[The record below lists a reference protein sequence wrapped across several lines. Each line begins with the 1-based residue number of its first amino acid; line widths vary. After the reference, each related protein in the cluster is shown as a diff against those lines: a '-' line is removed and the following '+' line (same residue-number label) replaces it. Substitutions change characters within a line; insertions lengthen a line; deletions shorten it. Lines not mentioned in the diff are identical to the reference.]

1 MKYARYVWDTAVWF
15 VFLLVTKIYA
25 AKWKYVKEIL
35 RDVFLLAVVL
45 VIVSNAFV
53 FVGMILGGGGKLI

>member
-1 MKYARYVWDTAVWF
+1 MEYTRHVWDTTIWF
-15 VFLLVTKIYA
+15 VFFLVSKVYA

-53 FVGMILGGGGKLI
+53 FIGVIQGGGGGLV